1 MFLYIIFFV
10 FYTIILYSFITIFST
25 FLTHFYLVLILTF
38 ELFPDL
44 TSPLANQSTNLIVHY
59 LRPCGAVAASVY
71 VYVHRV
77 CSENVT
83 TACGQQSTNRRWRL
97 RRASHQFGIA
107 AAWHSHNDK

>member
-1 MFLYIIFFV
+1 MFLYYIYIFLYNYFV
-10 FYTIILYSFITIFST
+10 QFYNYFST

-38 ELFPDL
+38 ELFADL
-44 TSPLANQSTNLIVHY
+44 TSPLANQSTDLIVHY

-97 RRASHQFGIA
+97 RRGSHQLGIA
-107 AAWHSHNDK
+107 AVWHSHNDK